1 MSLFR
6 PLIPL
11 LCTVLLTSGCA
22 VNPVTGKKELSLL
35 STQQEV
41 QIGQQQYRPQL
52 QSQGGRYYVDN
63 ELQFYINQ
71 VGQRLAKVSDRPDLP
86 YEFTVLNSS
95 VPNAWALPGGKI
107 AINRGLLSY
116 MEDEAQLA
124 AVLAHEIV
132 HAAARHTAAR
142 LSQQQLLNAGLAIAG
157 GLAQDTQYSGAL
169 AQWGGLGASALLARY
184 GRDDELESDEYG
196 MLYMKRAGYDPQG
209 AVELQQ
215 LFVRLSQGSRN
226 DPISALFASHPP
238 SQQRVAANKQHV
250 ARLGAGGERHRSR
263 YQRAIAQLKKD
274 APAYKAAQ
282 EAQALLQQKKPRE
295 ALQKLDRAV
304 ALQPAESEFW
314 ELRGIAWEMQNNLG
328 NAAKSYTTAIGK
340 NPAYFKPHV
349 MRGLVRLQ
357 QNEHAAAEK
366 DLLASYRILPTQ
378 VASFYLGEFAYQRR
392 NYPVAQKYF
401 QEAARGS
408 GDLAQK
414 AQQRIAEMQPPSE
427 QQSQP

>member
-1 MSLFR
+1 MLPRHCLLSL
-6 PLIPL
+6 
-11 LCTVLLTSGCA
+11 LLTTLFATGCA

-63 ELQFYINQ
+63 ELQFYINE

-107 AINRGLLSY
+107 AINRGLLGY
-116 MEDEAQLA
+116 LEDESQLA
-124 AVLAHEIV
+124 AVLSHEIV

-142 LSQQQLLNAGLAIAG
+142 LSQQQLLQAGLAVAG
-157 GLAQDTQYSGAL
+157 GFAKDTQYQGAL
-169 AQWGGLGASALLARY
+169 SQWGGLGASALLARY

-196 MLYMKRAGYDPQG
+196 MLYMKRAGYDLQG

-215 LFVRLSQGSRN
+215 VFVRLSQGRRS

-238 SQQRVAANKQHV
+238 SQQRVEANKQHA
-250 ARLGAGGERHRSR
+250 ARLGAAGNRNRSR
-263 YQRAIAQLKKD
+263 YQRAIAQIKKD
-274 APAYKAAQ
+274 APAYQAAT

-328 NAAKSYTTAIGK
+328 NAEKSYTTAIGK

-349 MRGLVRLQ
+349 LRGLVRLQ
-357 QNEHAAAEK
+357 QNENAAAEQ
-366 DLLASYRILPTQ
+366 DLLASYHILPTLT
-378 VASFYLGEFAYQRR
+378 ASYYLGEFAYQRQDYTR
-392 NYPVAQKYF
+392 ARKYF
-401 QEAARGS
+401 TEAAQGNS
-408 GDLAQK
+408 DLSQK
-414 AQQRIAEMQPPSE
+414 ARQRMAEMQPPA
-427 QQSQP
+427 QQQQ

>member
-1 MSLFR
+1 MFLRR

-11 LCTVLLTSGCA
+11 LIALLLTTGCS

-63 ELQFYINQ
+63 ELQFYVNS

-116 MEDEAQLA
+116 LEDEAQLA
-124 AVLAHEIV
+124 AVLGHEIV

-142 LSQQQLLNAGLAIAG
+142 LSQQQLMTAGLVVAG
-157 GLAQDTQYSGAL
+157 SFAKDTRYEGAL
-169 AQWGGLGASALLARY
+169 SQWGGLGVSALLARY

-196 MLYMKRAGYDPQG
+196 MLYMKRAGYDPQA
-209 AVELQQ
+209 AVELQE
-215 LFVRLSQGSRN
+215 LFVRLSQGKRN

-238 SQQRVAANKQHV
+238 SQLRVQANRYHV
-250 ARLGAGGERHRSR
+250 AKLGAGGTRNRSG
-263 YQRAIAQLKKD
+263 YQRATAQIRKD
-274 APAYKAAQ
+274 APAYQAAN
-282 EAQALLQQKKPRE
+282 EAQALLQQKKPAE
-295 ALQKLDRAV
+295 ALKKLDRAV

-328 NAAKSYTTAIGK
+328 NAAKSYTTAINK
-340 NPAYFKPHV
+340 NPAYFKPHA

-357 QNEHAAAEK
+357 QREMASAEK

-378 VASFYLGEFAYQRR
+378 IASYYLGEFAFQRR
-392 NYPVAQKYF
+392 DYNTAGKYF
-401 QEAARGS
+401 QEAAKG
-408 GDLAQK
+408 GGELAQK
-414 AQQRIAEMQPPSE
+414 AQQRITEMQPPSG
-427 QQSQP
+427 QQ